1 MGTKESVEERGG
13 SASMYAF
20 KGRLDRLSYREA
32 GENEHAEKAVLVIV
46 LKNESAFARERVRSI
61 LGNRNSV
68 TTWPE

>member
-1 MGTKESVEERGG
+1 
-13 SASMYAF
+13 MYAF

-32 GENEHAEKAVLVIV
+32 GENEHAKKAVLVIV
-46 LKNESAFARERVRSI
+46 LKNESAFARESVRSV